1 MTTPTSTEELVA
13 RVEQLTTQ
21 VEELH
26 QRLDQTSGIPD
37 SGGSGEQSE
46 RTLAFQTVE
55 DWVVGLFLPLYSWR
69 VDGQR
74 WFWCPLWWQHA
85 EAVWRF
91 ELLWRSWEAARWQPT
106 GMSAWSMELDH
117 HLRELLGDEG
127 PFRQCR
133 SAEGDRAA
141 RHVDL
146 DLASAQPAPP
156 GWWDTKP
163 QS

>member
-1 MTTPTSTEELVA
+1 MTTPSNVEELAVQVHGLA
-13 RVEQLTTQ
+13 TQ

-26 QRLDQTSGIPD
+26 QRLDES
-37 SGGSGEQSE
+37 SVAGGSASGTQEE
-46 RTLAFQTVE
+46 PKLVFETVE
-55 DWVVGLFLPLYSWR
+55 GWVTGLFLPLYSWR

-74 WFWCPLWWQHA
+74 WFWCERWWSHG
-85 EAVWRF
+85 EAIWRL
-91 ELLWRSWEAARWQPT
+91 ELLWRGWEAARWQPT

-146 DLASAQPAPP
+146 DLVSAQPAPP